1 MSESDYP
8 YKFVE
13 ALDKVFGAERTDR
26 ALEKEQPVVE
36 MLFSLWQQAAR
47 TERLQVFDYLRSEDL
62 FNACED
68 QEWLTKVSWT
78 IGNGSYLTTPNLSD
92 PVEE

>member
-13 ALDKVFGAERTDR
+13 ALHEVFGVDRTDR
-26 ALEKEQPVVE
+26 ALEKEQPAVE
-36 MLFSLWQQAAR
+36 MLFALWKLGGR
-47 TERLQVFDYLRSEDL
+47 HERLEAFHYLRSEDL
-62 FNACED
+62 FDSCGD